1 MKKLF
6 GALEV
11 NGGDNIVT
19 AFGKGMIEGS
29 VKTALVTTALG
40 AGVFVLGKTIFRTK
54 TLDEVIEQANE
65 AGFYEGVEQASEE
78 V

>member
-1 MKKLF
+1 MKNLF
-6 GALEV
+6 KALEV

-40 AGVFVLGKTIFRTK
+40 AGVFVLGKTLLK
-54 TLDEVIEQANE
+54 CETLDEVIEQANE
-65 AGFYEGVEQASEE
+65 AGFYEGVETASEE